1 MFVFL
6 LTSYLLPLT
15 SHFLTSYF
23 ADEVGDIAPGMVTE
37 ICPPQLHIHLQ
48 LSNNTGKLEIFTC
61 PPGAHGAAITGI
73 QGMGVSTPIAADV
86 AEATVGLA
94 SDWHM
99 PKGAILTIG
108 LLSMILPIA
117 MFINLGRVGSII
129 DKVDGANPNV
139 HCKSAP

>member
-1 MFVFL
+1 M
-6 LTSYLLPLT
+6 
-15 SHFLTSYF
+15 
-23 ADEVGDIAPGMVTE
+23 APGMVTE

-61 PPGAHGAAITGI
+61 PPGAQGATITGI
-73 QGMGVSTPIAADV
+73 QGIGVSTPIAADV

-94 SDWHM
+94 NDWHM
-99 PKGAILTIG
+99 PKGAILTMG

-129 DKVDGANPNV
+129 DKVDGAIPNV
-139 HCKSAP
+139 HCNSAP